1 MAKKLGVLLL
11 TLLLCGCSN
20 SVQLKKKMFT
30 IELGKDIYANPSLYL
45 KNQNASNHLKVVSK
59 SVGID
64 KKNNRFMT
72 SGMDYLVVGEYDFA
86 IQDGNTEYPFVIKV
100 KDTTPPVCTS
110 DVSQI
115 TVSVGQNINWNS
127 YFHATDLSGVTFE
140 ANVDT
145 STASTQDVQVTISD
159 RFGNSVT
166 KNVNVVV
173 Q

>member
-1 MAKKLGVLLL
+1 MGKKLGIIIL
-11 TLLLCGCSN
+11 TFLLCACSN
-20 SVQLKKKMFT
+20 GLQLKKKMFT

-45 KNQNASNHLKVVSK
+45 KNQTNSDHLKVISK

-86 IQDGNTEYPFVIKV
+86 IQDGNKEYPFVIKV
-100 KDTTPPVCTS
+100 KDTTAPVCANNVTS
-110 DVSQI
+110 I
-115 TVSVGQNINWNS
+115 TVGVGQNVDWDS
-127 YFHATDLSGVTFE
+127 YFHATDLSGVTYE

-145 STASTQDVQVTISD
+145 SSASTQDVHVKISD
-159 RFGNSVT
+159 RFGNSVE
-166 KNVNVVV
+166 KDVSVVV